1 MEERWGFLTPWCDA
15 LNKRL
20 HYNPIEFEEDPRD
33 VQKRR
38 LMVTLPM
45 RKLCSNEEDYRSKF
59 QQVREALMLLS
70 AVAHADQNG
79 WKYLLM
85 KYCEV
90 DLGKAG
96 GEKYEEEIPARFL
109 LVLDLEERRSGE
121 SEEGVDSDIVEFCCV
136 QQRETQ
142 SESFRVALE
151 KITTLASSLRG
162 DKLGMEV
169 MIPVRVLYQARQPF
183 SPMIADFANL
193 AVHADMIETLSA
205 LVSDNVWFSR
215 VTLYLRLDPKLKA
228 DQLLAKNKFGQL
240 VSSVF
245 DSTRR
250 SPQLA
255 STKYCS
261 EGVSLQ
267 LGTVVVYCY
276 NSLTSLEFEAL
287 CSAMVTNQTTKRL
300 SLSLWLD
307 PKDASSSALDG
318 NGWPVV
324 MSEHPEE
331 ELFGTS
337 CGQINGRNAIF
348 IQGATMCRSSDETGR
363 ALELELPTSSVRT
376 FSDDGQSEWVDVVIP
391 DHGRCL
397 VRRNNLIFRPDPGE
411 NQGGISSLTIGFSD
425 FNAQALDGLMN
436 FLAAV
441 GPSLRVLALDAMR
454 IDFDVNFIIRCCPNL
469 EELSL
474 RSLVTDVRFDFKE
487 WHESCQEV
495 HDDARVN
502 SSVAEM
508 LRMLDENQTLEY
520 LDVITP
526 SEYRVFFDN
535 FRGEYKDDGTFQIEF
550 QNTREALALLA
561 AVARVDY
568 HAYKYLL
575 TNHCGVD
582 VGKIENF
589 EDKIQVH
596 FVLLMEHHAETDL
609 VQLCGV
615 AQRRAISED
624 ISTRCRELQLWTAI

>member
-1 MEERWGFLTPWCDA
+1 M
-15 LNKRL
+15 
-20 HYNPIEFEEDPRD
+20 
-33 VQKRR
+33 
-38 LMVTLPM
+38 
-45 RKLCSNEEDYRSKF
+45 
-59 QQVREALMLLS
+59 
-70 AVAHADQNG
+70 
-79 WKYLLM
+79 
-85 KYCEV
+85 
-90 DLGKAG
+90 
-96 GEKYEEEIPARFL
+96 
-109 LVLDLEERRSGE
+109 DLEEGRSGE
-121 SEEGVDSDIVEFCCV
+121 REEGVDSDIVEFCCV

-162 DKLGMEV
+162 DKPGMEV

-183 SPMIADFANL
+183 SAIGDRPVEDLATAARAERRVKEQWEPSSEMESGSLQCVFVLEPMIADFANL
-193 AVHADMIETLSA
+193 AVNADMIETLSA
-205 LVSDNVWFSR
+205 LVSDDMWFSR

-228 DQLLAKNKFGQL
+228 DHLLAKTKFGQL

-245 DSTRR
+245 DSTRH

-255 STKYCS
+255 STKYYS
-261 EGVSLQ
+261 DGVSLQ
-267 LGTVVVYCY
+267 LGTVAVYCY

-307 PKDASSSALDG
+307 PKDASSSATRWKWLAYALFSKRARACSALRSLTLASIGSMSVADMEAFAA
-318 NGWPVV
+318 VV
-324 MSEHPEE
+324 MSEHPKE

-348 IQGATMCRSSDETGR
+348 IQGPTMCRSSDETGR
-363 ALELELPTSSVRT
+363 TLKLELPTSSVRT

-391 DHGRCL
+391 GHGRCL

-425 FNAQALDGLMN
+425 FNAQALNGLMN

-454 IDFDVNFIIRCCPNL
+454 IDFDVNFIIQCCPNM

-487 WHESCQEV
+487 WHESCQSPPTLRTDWSDVISISTELQDNDSPFTKSLRRLRVRLNNVRDSREV
-495 HDDARVN
+495 HDNARIN

-508 LRMLDENQTLEY
+508 LRMLDVNQTLEY

-535 FRGEYKDDGTFQIEF
+535 FRGYHLKPICRSSPLQMKSKVAFLSIFFYYRTHNETHNQLKPRWVTLRPDQHVLDEIFQF
-550 QNTREALALLA
+550 A
-561 AVARVDY
+561 AAPVLR
-568 HAYKYLL
+568 
-575 TNHCGVD
+575 
-582 VGKIENF
+582 
-589 EDKIQVH
+589 QVY
-596 FVLLMEHHAETDL
+596 F
-609 VQLCGV
+609 
-615 AQRRAISED
+615 
-624 ISTRCRELQLWTAI
+624 RELDWIDKYNEVPI